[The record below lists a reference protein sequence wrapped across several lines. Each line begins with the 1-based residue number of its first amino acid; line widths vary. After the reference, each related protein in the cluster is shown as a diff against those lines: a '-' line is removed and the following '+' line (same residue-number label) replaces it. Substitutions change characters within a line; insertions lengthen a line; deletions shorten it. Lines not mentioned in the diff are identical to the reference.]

1 MSFASSAAIPLIE
14 ANGLTIPA
22 IGLGT
27 MNLEGDVC
35 IDAVQHAIKCG
46 YRHIDT
52 ARRYS
57 NEKECG
63 IGIRASGIARK
74 DLFVTT
80 KVLHGTEWDNSAVN
94 TVLPAIE
101 DSLKRLQMD
110 YVDLLLIHWP
120 HPTTPIKGTMEDLV
134 AAKRKGYARH
144 IGISN
149 FTMAMVDEAV
159 KHAAEPLSNLQCE
172 YHPYLDQ
179 SKLRAKA
186 FGYGL
191 SWTSYCPLGRAVL
204 FDDPVI
210 KTIAATHQKTAAQ
223 ILLRWQFQQG
233 QTITIPKSSNH
244 TRLEENIAI
253 FDFTLSQQEMAQIFV
268 LHKPDGRMI
277 MPPFAPKWDQ

>member
-1 MSFASSAAIPLIE
+1 MPFSSAAAIPLIE
-14 ANGLTIPA
+14 ANGLSIPA

-35 IDAVQHAIKCG
+35 LDAVEYAIKCG

-63 IGIRASGIARK
+63 QAIRASGIAREN
-74 DLFVTT
+74 LFVTT
-80 KVLHGTEWDNSAVN
+80 KVLHGTEWDNPAVN

-120 HPTTPIKGTMEDLV
+120 HPTTPIKDTRGDLV

-149 FTMAMVDEAV
+149 FTLAMVDEAV
-159 KHAAEPLSNLQCE
+159 KHAAEPLSSHQCE

-179 SKLRAKA
+179 SKLRAKT

-191 SWTSYCPLGRAVL
+191 SWTSYCPLGRAAVL
-204 FDDPVI
+204 DDPVI
-210 KTIAATHQKTAAQ
+210 QAIATTHHKSPAQ

-233 QTITIPKSSNH
+233 KTVTIPKSSSH
-244 TRLEENIAI
+244 ARLEENIAI
-253 FDFTLSQQEMAQIFV
+253 FDFALSEHEMKQIFA
-268 LHKPDGRMI
+268 LHRPDGRMI
-277 MPPFAPKWDQ
+277 KPPFAPQWDQ

>member
-1 MSFASSAAIPLIE
+1 MSFASPASIPLIE
-14 ANGLTIPA
+14 ANGLSIPA

-52 ARRYS
+52 ARRYN

-63 IGIRASGIARK
+63 IAIHASGIARS

-80 KVLHGTEWDNSAVN
+80 KVLHGTEWDNPAVN

-120 HPTTPIKGTMEDLV
+120 HPTTPIKDTMADLV

-159 KHAAEPLSNLQCE
+159 KHAAEPLSNHQCE

-179 SKLRAKA
+179 SKLRAKT

-191 SWTSYCPLGRAVL
+191 SWTSYCPLGRAVV
-204 FDDPVI
+204 FDDPVVQ
-210 KTIAATHQKTAAQ
+210 KIAATHHKTAAQ

-233 QTITIPKSSNH
+233 KTITIPKSSNH

-253 FDFTLSQQEMAQIFV
+253 FNFNLSESEMQQISS

-277 MPPFAPKWDQ
+277 TPPFSPKWDH

>member
-1 MSFASSAAIPLIE
+1 MSAAKPSTIPLIE
-14 ANGLTIPA
+14 ANGLSIPA

-35 IDAVQHAIKCG
+35 IDAVQHAIKSG

-63 IGIRASGIARK
+63 EGIRASGIARK

-80 KVLHGTEWDNSAVN
+80 KVLHGTEWDNPSVN

-120 HPTTPIKGTMEDLV
+120 HPTNPIKDTMADLV

-159 KHAAEPLSNLQCE
+159 KHAAEPLSNHQCE

-179 SKLRAKA
+179 SKLRAKT
-186 FGYGL
+186 FSYGL
-191 SWTSYCPLGRAVL
+191 SWTSYCPLGRAAV
-204 FDDPVI
+204 FDDPTVKKI
-210 KTIAATHQKTAAQ
+210 AKTHNKTAAQ
-223 ILLRWQFQQG
+223 IVLRWQFQQG
-233 QTITIPKSSNH
+233 KTITIPKSASH
-244 TRLEENIAI
+244 KRIEENAAI
-253 FDFTLSQQEMAQIFV
+253 FDFALSQSEMDQLFA
-268 LHKPDGRMI
+268 LHRPDGRMI
-277 MPPFAPKWDQ
+277 KPPFAPQWDQ